1 MRACRFLIAV
11 CLLFGAAAS
20 IATAE
25 TIDYGDFTGPD
36 ITFIGVTEDSI
47 TDGLPLF
54 DEPTLAGNSLVFNP
68 ASFEA
73 FSEGGG
79 IDLTDASLTME
90 IRSTNELG
98 MSAINITE
106 GGDFVVDG
114 IGSDNTFVQIAAPV
128 WVTIIEVD
136 GLSIDPILIT
146 GSLEITPNGGNFQL
160 VDGGNGVGSTWEG
173 HLTVDLDAALAAAG
187 IDGAAT
193 ATRVLFNMDNTL
205 IASSEDGSVAFIKKK
220 SAIIGITPIVPEP
233 SSIVLV
239 GFGLLTL
246 AGGLWRR
253 RKR

>member
-1 MRACRFLIAV
+1 MRAYRFLIAV
-11 CLLFGAAAS
+11 CFLFAAAAS
-20 IATAE
+20 MATAE
-25 TIDYGDFTGPD
+25 TVDYGDFAGPD
-36 ITFIGVTEDSI
+36 IKFIGVTEDSI

-98 MSAINITE
+98 MSAITITE

-114 IGSDNTFVQIAAPV
+114 VGTDATYVQIAAPV
-128 WVTIIEVD
+128 WITIIEVD
-136 GLSIDPILIT
+136 GMTIDPILISE
-146 GSLEITPNGGNFQL
+146 SLEITPSGGDFNL
-160 VDGGNGVGSTWEG
+160 ADGGNGVGSTWEG

-205 IASSEDGSVAFIKKK
+205 IARSEEGSVAFIKKK
-220 SAIIGITPIVPEP
+220 SAIIGITIVPEP
-233 SSIVLV
+233 SSLVLA
-239 GFGLLTL
+239 GFGLFALV
-246 AGGLWRR
+246 GGLWRR
-253 RKR
+253 RR